1 MIPAETL
8 RELAYLR
15 DRVAELEERER
26 LLFGEREAAVKN
38 IIKAWPKL
46 TVSMARMLWAM
57 ARTRIVERDQI
68 LALVSLETDDIRAV
82 DWRLKYVRKHIP
94 GIDIGSVY
102 GLGYELREPW
112 AGRVKAI
119 ARGMQA

>member
-26 LLFGEREAAVKN
+26 LLFGERDEAVKN
-38 IIKAWPKL
+38 IIKTWPKL
-46 TVSMARMLWAM
+46 TVSMARMVWAM
-57 ARTRIVERDQI
+57 SRTRIVEREQL
-68 LALVSLETDDIRAV
+68 LALAGVETDDLRAV
-82 DWRLKYVRKHIP
+82 DWRLKYVRRRIP
-94 GIDIGSVY
+94 GIDIASVY
-102 GLGYELREPW
+102 GMGYELREPW
-112 AGRVKAI
+112 VGYVRQV